1 MHIREG
7 LQLGVELG
15 KQRSTKRRYAMS
27 ESTILHRLQDDV
39 MIITFNRP
47 EVLNALDF
55 PTTEA
60 FVQAIQSCI
69 DDDAV
74 RAVIITGAG
83 RGFCAGGDMKAL
95 WEHIQRGGTA
105 SHYLR
110 DLTVLLHR
118 ATTDLR
124 LIGKPVIA
132 AINGV
137 ASGAG
142 MSFAAACDIRLAGES
157 ARFKQAFTSIG
168 LTPDS
173 GWTALVPQIIGPA
186 KAIELLLLDPV
197 LDAKRALEL
206 GLVHEMVPDEMLAE
220 RAQELA
226 ARLAEGPTAG
236 YGRAKSLLNALLFPM
251 LASQLERERQ
261 QIVTQAGSEEFR
273 EKLAAFVA
281 RSQLH

>member
-1 MHIREG
+1 
-7 LQLGVELG
+7 
-15 KQRSTKRRYAMS
+15 MS
-27 ESTILHRLQDDV
+27 ESTVLHQMQDELMV
-39 MIITFNRP
+39 ITLNRP

-55 PTTEA
+55 PATEA
-60 FVQAIQSCI
+60 FVQAIQDCI
-69 DDDAV
+69 DNDAV
-74 RAVIITGAG
+74 RAVIITGTD

-124 LIGKPVIA
+124 LMEKPVIA

-142 MSFAAACDIRLAGES
+142 MSFAAACDLRLAGES

-173 GWTALVPQIIGPA
+173 GWTTLIPQIIGPA
-186 KAIELLLLDPV
+186 KASELLLLDPI
-197 LDAKRALEL
+197 LDAKQALEL
-206 GLVHEMVPDEMLAE
+206 GLVHEVVPDEKLLE
-220 RAQELA
+220 RAQEMATRLGKGPISALGGAKALINA
-226 ARLAEGPTAG
+226 A
-236 YGRAKSLLNALLFPM
+236 LFPM
-251 LASQLERERQ
+251 LESQLERERQ
-261 QIVTQAGSEEFR
+261 RIIAQAGSAEFL
-273 EKLAAFVA
+273 EGLAAFVEK
-281 RSQLH
+281 RLPHFDRMGK